1 MNTIFNDNTYFEYL
15 RDFNYALKQA
25 AKADAIL
32 KHLTFRGVPEGTVI
46 FSSPKKHYTTA
57 SGIEKEYIYTNA
69 YLYIGGKKYY
79 ISKKILYPQR
89 NDGRD
94 LNNFEDPTTH
104 LFLLARFWMRRMAK
118 ELLKFCLNYAKSLVK
133 MLNSIKS
140 RDLARIN
147 FDDYKNDFFENFHKS
162 EENQKLAY
170 IIDDFFDLPPEKQLQ
185 QLDFRPSIDSKDI
198 ENFSAR
204 ITDIE
209 ENYNKHKTNTA
220 VYATKKAKTHKKRKN
235 FWYKLRKKKK
245 VDKGESFFDGN
256 FSDLEQAEYSEK
268 YRKNLKYCFD
278 NSIINDCGEQ
288 VRSKNE
294 VIALRCAHDCGLSY
308 ELEPYYPGTFW
319 RADLL
324 LHARGKNIYVEIAG
338 SRDDPEYEKNLKNK
352 IEFAKELG
360 IMLVV
365 IDMTAYPD
373 KKGKNIMRMNYQTL
387 CRIFMYIQLGI
398 LKQGIVLPY

>member
-32 KHLTFRGVPEGTVI
+32 KHLDFRGVPEGSVI
-46 FSSPKKHYTTA
+46 FSNPKKRYKTA

-69 YLYIGGKKYY
+69 YLYIEGKKYY
-79 ISKKILYPQR
+79 ISKKIQYPQR

-94 LNNFEDPTTH
+94 LNNFEDPSTH

-118 ELLKFCLNYAKSLVK
+118 ALLKLCLGYAKTLSNL
-133 MLNSIKS
+133 LNSIKS

-147 FDDYKNDFFENFHKS
+147 FNNYKNDFFENFSKS

-170 IIDDFFDLPPEKQLQ
+170 IIDDFFDLPPEKQLHS
-185 QLDFRPSIDSKDI
+185 LDFRPSVDSKDI
-198 ENFSAR
+198 ENFAVR
-204 ITDIE
+204 IDDIE
-209 ENYNKHKTNTA
+209 RKYKKSKHFWFKLPK
-220 VYATKKAKTHKKRKN
+220 KKADENANSNRDT
-235 FWYKLRKKKK
+235 KLENNK
-245 VDKGESFFDGN
+245 
-256 FSDLEQAEYSEK
+256 
-268 YRKNLKYCFD
+268 KNLKYIF
-278 NSIINDCGEQ
+278 NNAIINDCGEQ

-308 ELEPYYPGTFW
+308 ELEPFYPGTFF

-324 LHARGKNIYVEIAG
+324 LHAAGKDVYVEIAG
-338 SRDDPEYEKNLKNK
+338 SRDDPEYEKNLENK
-352 IEFAKELG
+352 ISLAQELDLS
-360 IMLVV
+360 LVI

-387 CRIFMYIQLGI
+387 SRIFMYIQLGI
-398 LKQGIVLPY
+398 LKSGIVLPY